1 MPTPLDV
8 SRLKKSALTLA
19 AVLAAVGGPLAAHL
33 TAAERAQAPAPVS
46 VPSQS
51 VLYRD
56 GHGGRFLIDGTWL
69 YRADPQDQGLG
80 QGFFRQESADGW
92 TEVTIPNAWN
102 ATDVSDDSQR
112 GTVGW
117 YRKDFRLPRGSRPA
131 AWAFRFESV
140 NYRARV
146 FLNGREIGR
155 HEGAYLPFEIEA
167 RNLRRGVNRLVVRV
181 DNRRTDTDLPPA
193 RDQAN
198 GRPGGG
204 WWNYGGLLREVYL
217 RRIEAVDLENL
228 LVRPELRCR
237 ACAASVLVRGTL
249 RNPGGRTREARLRAS
264 VGSISGRSE
273 EVRLRPGARRDV
285 SFRLRIPDPRL
296 WEPGDPELYDVRAR
310 VQVGRRSGG
319 TWSGHVGVRSM
330 RVDRNGRMLLN
341 GRPVQLRGASMH
353 EDHPTR
359 GAALTPEDRRYN
371 IALLQ
376 QLGATATR
384 AHYPLHPQTYEL
396 ADRAGI
402 LIWNQIPFYQLRN
415 DAMRQRSVRDKGTR
429 MLEEMIRRDWNH
441 PSVFVWSVA
450 NELPTRISTGQRRYL
465 VAASSLVRRLDPTRL
480 SAIDFAGYPSAAP
493 SSLYRR
499 FDALGINSYFGWYP
513 GPNGQIVDRDLLSPY
528 IDQLHDY
535 YPTEALFVT
544 EFGAEANREG
554 PIDEKGTYAFQQ
566 DFMQFHVSTYD
577 TNPHVNGAIAW
588 ILRDFRV
595 RPDWDGGNPR
605 PEPPVNFKGL
615 VSFDGAPKPAFEDTS
630 RLYRNIS
637 PFRGRAP

>member
-1 MPTPLDV
+1 V
-8 SRLKKSALTLA
+8 SRLIKSVALA
-19 AVLAAVGGPLAAHL
+19 AVLATVGAPMADAAD
-33 TAAERAQAPAPVS
+33 RSQAPPASVS
-46 VPSQS
+46 VPSKK

-56 GHGGRFLIDGTWL
+56 GHGGRYLIDGTWL
-69 YRADPQDQGLG
+69 FRLDTQDQGLG
-80 QGFFRQESADGW
+80 QGFFRQRTTDGW
-92 TEVTIPNAWN
+92 SPVSVPNAWN
-102 ATDVSDDSQR
+102 ATDLSDDSQR

-131 AWAFRFESV
+131 AWALRFESV

-146 FLNGREIGR
+146 FLNGHEIGR
-155 HEGAYLPFEIEA
+155 HEGAYLPFEIPA
-167 RNLRRGVNRLVVRV
+167 RGLRRRGVNRLVIRV
-181 DNRRTDTDLPPA
+181 DNRRTATDLPPA

-217 RRIEAVDLENL
+217 RRLEGVDLQNL
-228 LVRPELRCR
+228 LVRPNLPCR
-237 ACAASVLVRGTL
+237 SCAATVLVRGTL
-249 RNPGGRTREARLRAS
+249 RNPGGRTRKARLRVT
-264 VGSISGRSE
+264 VGGLVGRSP
-273 EVRLRPGARRDV
+273 EVKIPSGATREV
-285 SFRLRIPDPRL
+285 SIRLRIPDPRL

-310 VQVGRRSGG
+310 VQVGRRTAG
-319 TWSGHVGVRSM
+319 TWSGHVGVRSIK
-330 RVDRNGRMLLN
+330 VDRNGRMVLN

-353 EDHPTR
+353 EDHPTL
-359 GAALTPEDRRYN
+359 GAALGPAERRYN
-371 IALLQ
+371 ISLLQ

-384 AHYPLHPQTYEL
+384 AHYPLHPHTYEL

-415 DAMRQRSVRDKGTR
+415 DAMRQRSVRDKGLR

-465 VAASSLVRRLDPTRL
+465 EAASSLTSRLDPTRL

-493 SSLYRR
+493 STLYRR

-513 GPNGQIVDRDLLSPY
+513 GPNGQIVDRELLSPY

-544 EFGAEANREG
+544 EFGAEANRDG
-554 PIDEKGTYAFQQ
+554 PIDEKGTYAYQQ

-577 TNPHVNGAIAW
+577 THPHVNGAIAW

-615 VSFDGAPKPAFEDTS
+615 VTLDGRPKPAFEDTA

-637 PFRGRAP
+637 PFRGRTP

>member
-1 MPTPLDV
+1 M
-8 SRLKKSALTLA
+8 SRLIKSVALA
-19 AVLAAVGGPLAAHL
+19 AVLATVGAPMAD
-33 TAAERAQAPAPVS
+33 AAERSQAPPVS
-46 VPSQS
+46 VSVPTKK

-56 GHGGRFLIDGTWL
+56 GHGGRYLMDGTWL
-69 YRADPQDQGLG
+69 FRPDPQDQGLG
-80 QGFFRQESADGW
+80 QGFFRQRSTVGWSA
-92 TEVTIPNAWN
+92 VSVPNAWN
-102 ATDVSDDSQR
+102 ATDLSDDSQR

-117 YRKDFRLPRGSRPA
+117 YRKDFRVPRGSRPA
-131 AWAFRFESV
+131 GWALRFESV

-146 FLNGREIGR
+146 FLNGHQIGR
-155 HEGAYLPFEIEA
+155 HEGAYLPFEIPA
-167 RNLRRGVNRLVVRV
+167 RNIRRRGVNRLVVRV

-217 RRIEAVDLENL
+217 RRLEGVDIQNL
-228 LVRPELRCR
+228 LVRPNLPCR
-237 ACAASVLVRGTL
+237 SCAATVLVRGTL
-249 RNPGGRTREARLRAS
+249 RNPGGGTRKARLRVS
-264 VGSISGRSE
+264 VGGLVGRSE
-273 EVRLRPGARRDV
+273 EVRIRSGTTREV
-285 SFRLRIPDPRL
+285 SLRLRIPDPRL

-310 VQVGRRSGG
+310 VQVGRRTGG
-319 TWSGHVGVRSM
+319 TYSTHVGVRSLK
-330 RVDRNGRMLLN
+330 VDRNGRMLLN
-341 GRPVQLRGASMH
+341 GRAVQLRGASMH
-353 EDHPTR
+353 EDHPTL
-359 GAALTPEDRRYN
+359 GAALGPAERRYN

-415 DAMRQRSVRDKGTR
+415 DAMRQRSVRDKGLR

-465 VAASSLVRRLDPTRL
+465 ESASSLVRRLDPTRL

-493 SSLYRR
+493 STLYRR

-513 GPNGQIVDRDLLSPY
+513 GPNGQIVDRELLSPY

-544 EFGAEANREG
+544 EFGAEANRDG
-554 PIDEKGTYAFQQ
+554 PIDEKGTFAFQQ
-566 DFMQFHVSTYD
+566 EFMQFHVSTYD
-577 TNPHVNGAIAW
+577 VNPHVNGAIAW

-615 VSFDGAPKPAFEDTS
+615 VTINGQPKPAFEDTS

-637 PFRGRAP
+637 PFRGRAATASR